1 VSRLCRLMCGK
12 ALPCGSLRLT
22 FRGCATSWGKA
33 PKPFRRI
40 RKGVAFPHIGRQSR
54 KTMILILNQQRSK
67 KINLKSWGEFAERAL
82 KAIRKKPAGATVVF
96 VSDSAIRRL
105 NRQFRGKDQASDV
118 LSFPSRAEP
127 FEIENRGQLGEVVI
141 SVQRAAAQA
150 KQNGLTFSN
159 EIEQL
164 ILHGL
169 LHLCGYDHETDDGE
183 MNRLEL
189 KLRKKLGI

>member
-1 VSRLCRLMCGK
+1 LKNVHVLNRQRQ
-12 ALPCGSLRLT
+12 
-22 FRGCATSWGKA
+22 RGIKV
-33 PKPFRRI
+33 KPW
-40 RKGVAFPHIGRQSR
+40 
-54 KTMILILNQQRSK
+54 L
-67 KINLKSWGEFAERAL
+67 EFCVRAMRAMDAA
-82 KAIRKKPAGATVVF
+82 KEAVTIVF
-96 VSDSAIRRL
+96 VSDAAIRKL
-105 NRQFRGKDQASDV
+105 NREFRGRDQVTDV
-118 LSFPSRAEP
+118 LSFPNQAEP

-141 SVQRAAAQA
+141 SVQRAAVQA

-159 EIEQL
+159 EVEQL